1 MPLDPVSPSPLNGP
15 TALNLR
21 VLQDIEAK
29 MRGSGDGYNGEPLV
43 RQTALTRR
51 ERYHARRLA
60 ARDRLHRLETDAP
73 WFPRRTVL
81 YGSMPDPSE
90 VDPLCVVREP
100 TGPPR
105 QTDVHVEGTVHG
117 AYRDALFSG
126 VPLYTTR
133 LVRERTFTFPTR
145 DQVRSP
151 ADAATVLAEYFSD
164 RDREE
169 FVIVF
174 LDTANTLTGL
184 HVASVGGLAASIVE
198 PRQVFKAAVLA
209 NAAAVLLAH
218 NHPSG
223 NPEPSREDVAVTRQL
238 VEAGKVMGI
247 PVRDHL
253 ILTDRESDGSP
264 TYTSMAERGL
274 M

>member
-1 MPLDPVSPSPLNGP
+1 MGGDRVGGRPAVPQPTLD
-15 TALNLR
+15 
-21 VLQDIEAK
+21 
-29 MRGSGDGYNGEPLV
+29 
-43 RQTALTRR
+43 RR

-60 ARDRLHRLETDAP
+60 LRGRLRRVETDAP
-73 WFPRRTVL
+73 WFARRTVL
-81 YGSMPDPSE
+81 YGSVAEPSAAT
-90 VDPLCVVREP
+90 PQSVVREP
-100 TGPPR
+100 TPSPSASPASGA
-105 QTDVHVEGTVHG
+105 TLHG

-151 ADAATVLAEYFSD
+151 ADAAAVLAEYFAD

-169 FVIVF
+169 FVVVF
-174 LDTANTLTGL
+174 LDTANTLIGI
-184 HVASVGGLAASIVE
+184 HVASVGGLAVSIVE

-223 NPEPSREDVAVTRQL
+223 APRSAS
-238 VEAGKVMGI
+238 VERC
-247 PVRDHL
+247 PCNS
-253 ILTDRESDGSP
+253 E
-264 TYTSMAERGL
+264 
-274 M
+274 

>member
-1 MPLDPVSPSPLNGP
+1 MPESGH
-15 TALNLR
+15 R
-21 VLQDIEAK
+21 V
-29 MRGSGDGYNGEPLV
+29 GGEPVVPQPSLD
-43 RQTALTRR
+43 RR
-51 ERYHARRLA
+51 ERYHARRLVV
-60 ARDRLHRLETDAP
+60 RGRLRRLETDAP
-73 WFPRRTVL
+73 WFARRTVL
-81 YGSMPDPSE
+81 YGSVAQTSEADPQS
-90 VDPLCVVREP
+90 VVCEP
-100 TGPPR
+100 VNARR
-105 QTDVHVEGTVHG
+105 QPELHG

-151 ADAATVLAEYFSD
+151 ADAAVLAEYFSD

-169 FVIVF
+169 FVVVF

-247 PVRDHL
+247 PVHDHL
-253 ILTDRESDGSP
+253 ILTDHGH
-264 TYTSMAERGL
+264 TSLAERGL
-274 M
+274 L

>member
-1 MPLDPVSPSPLNGP
+1 MDMATPTSEAARLTTQSGL

-21 VLQDIEAK
+21 VLRDIEVK
-29 MRGSGDGYNGEPLV
+29 MPEGGDRYDGEPV
-43 RQTALTRR
+43 VPQPALDRR

-60 ARDRLHRLETDAP
+60 VRGRLRRLETDAP
-73 WFPRRTVL
+73 WFARRTVL
-81 YGSMPDPSE
+81 YGSVAEPRVDDPRS
-90 VDPLCVVREP
+90 VIREP
-100 TGPPR
+100 VGALR
-105 QTDVHVEGTVHG
+105 QTEAYLEGTAHD

-151 ADAATVLAEYFSD
+151 ADAAAVLAEYFSD

-169 FVIVF
+169 FVVAF

-238 VEAGKVMGI
+238 VEAGKVMGV
-247 PVRDHL
+247 PVHDHL
-253 ILTDRESDGSP
+253 ILTDHGH
-264 TYTSMAERGL
+264 TSLAERGL

>member
-1 MPLDPVSPSPLNGP
+1 MATPTSEAARLPARSGL

-21 VLQDIEAK
+21 VLRDIEAK
-29 MRGSGDGYNGEPLV
+29 MPEGGDRVGGKPAVPQPVLS
-43 RQTALTRR
+43 RR

-60 ARDRLHRLETDAP
+60 LRGRLRRVETDAP
-73 WFPRRTVL
+73 WFARRTVL
-81 YGSMPDPSE
+81 YGSVSGPPE
-90 VDPLCVVREP
+90 VAPQSVVREP
-100 TGPPR
+100 AGVFR
-105 QTDVHVEGTVHG
+105 QPDVPSAVHG

-151 ADAATVLAEYFSD
+151 ADAAVVLAEYFSD

-169 FVIVF
+169 FVVAF

-238 VEAGKVMGI
+238 VEAGKVMGV
-247 PVRDHL
+247 PVHDHL
-253 ILTDRESDGSP
+253 ILTDHGH
-264 TYTSMAERGL
+264 TSLAERGL

>member
-1 MPLDPVSPSPLNGP
+1 MATPTSEAVCLAARSGL

-21 VLQDIEAK
+21 VLRDIEAR
-29 MRGSGDGYNGEPLV
+29 MSEGGDRYDGAPV
-43 RQTALTRR
+43 VPQPALDRR

-60 ARDRLHRLETDAP
+60 ARGRLRRVETDAP
-73 WFPRRTVL
+73 WFARRTVL
-81 YGSMPDPSE
+81 YGSVPE
-90 VDPLCVVREP
+90 PLADRPHSVVREP
-100 TGPPR
+100 AHALR
-105 QTDVHVEGTVHG
+105 QPEAQVEGTVHG

-151 ADAATVLAEYFSD
+151 ADAAAVLAEYFSD

-169 FVIVF
+169 FVVAF
-174 LDTANTLTGL
+174 LDTASTLTGL

-253 ILTDRESDGSP
+253 ILTDHGH
-264 TYTSMAERGL
+264 TSLAERGL
-274 M
+274 L

>member
-1 MPLDPVSPSPLNGP
+1 MATPSHRTPRRTPPGGLTP
-15 TALNLR
+15 LNLR
-21 VLQDIEAK
+21 VLRDIEAR
-29 MRGSGDGYNGEPLV
+29 MRGGGDRAHGAPAIP
-43 RQTALTRR
+43 QAALGRR

-60 ARDRLHRLETDAP
+60 ARGRLRRVETDAP
-73 WFPRRTVL
+73 WFARRTVL
-81 YGSMPDPSE
+81 YGAVPRAEDPS
-90 VDPLCVVREP
+90 PAVREP
-100 TGPPR
+100 SPAARRAGAR
-105 QTDVHVEGTVHG
+105 G

-151 ADAATVLAEYFSD
+151 ADAASVLAEYFSD

-169 FVIVF
+169 FVVAF
-174 LDTANTLTGL
+174 LDTASTMTGL

-247 PVRDHL
+247 PVHDHL
-253 ILTDRESDGSP
+253 ILTDISDDGTPS
-264 TYTSMAERGL
+264 YTSLAERGL
-274 M
+274 V

>member
-1 MPLDPVSPSPLNGP
+1 MATPTSEAVRLPTRSGL

-21 VLQDIEAK
+21 VLRDIEAK
-29 MRGSGDGYNGEPLV
+29 MPGGGDRVGGEPV
-43 RQTALTRR
+43 VAQPALDRR

-60 ARDRLHRLETDAP
+60 LRGRLRRLETDAP
-73 WFPRRTVL
+73 WYARRTVL
-81 YGSMPDPSE
+81 YGSVAEAASGSPQS
-90 VDPLCVVREP
+90 VVREP
-100 TGPPR
+100 ALALR
-105 QTDVHVEGTVHG
+105 QPGVHG

-133 LVRERTFTFPTR
+133 LVRERTFSFPTR

-151 ADAATVLAEYFSD
+151 ADAAAVLAEYFAD

-169 FVIVF
+169 FVVAF

-184 HVASVGGLAASIVE
+184 HGASVGGLAASIVE

-247 PVRDHL
+247 PVHDHI
-253 ILTDRESDGSP
+253 ILTDHGH
-264 TYTSMAERGL
+264 TSLTERGL
-274 M
+274 L

>member
-1 MPLDPVSPSPLNGP
+1 MATP
-15 TALNLR
+15 TSEAASLTLLRSLTPLNLR
-21 VLQDIEAK
+21 VLGDIEAK
-29 MRGSGDGYNGEPLV
+29 MPDSGDCVGGEPV
-43 RQTALTRR
+43 VPQPALDRR

-60 ARDRLHRLETDAP
+60 VRGRLRRLESDAP
-73 WFPRRTVL
+73 WFARRTVL
-81 YGSMPDPSE
+81 YGSVSDPQS
-90 VDPLCVVREP
+90 VVRESALAD
-100 TGPPR
+100 R
-105 QTDVHVEGTVHG
+105 QPEGGSAAVHGGTAHG

-151 ADAATVLAEYFSD
+151 ADAATVLAEYFAD

-169 FVIVF
+169 FVVVF
-174 LDTANTLTGL
+174 MDVANTLTGI
-184 HVASVGGLAASIVE
+184 HIASVGGLAASIVE

-247 PVRDHL
+247 PVHDHL
-253 ILTDRESDGSP
+253 IVTDHGH
-264 TYTSMAERGL
+264 TSLAERGL